1 MKFLNVAA
9 ATLLTVSLIPCEAFA
24 QVGDTVDTTSAVV
37 APADAI
43 ASDSVLADNNVSTD
57 NTSSLTVSG
66 AATPPGTNVPDSAL
80 TEVAQGTAPAQGTDV
95 SALSDEDDEG
105 GETDA
110 DKGVKAFA
118 NRLYNLVLGRE
129 ADEAGLAVQVD
140 GIKSMGA
147 GQVALNFFDSKEF
160 QATALSYKERVEI
173 AYETMLDRPSDEAGL
188 ALWLSYLENG
198 MSIDAV
204 VVGFAE
210 SPEFAQLCAAWEV
223 DPGNVGELRSHLAA
237 RDQNPKITAYAHRL
251 YELVL
256 NRSNPEPVELDFQCQ
271 ALLDGVSA
279 SQLAMN
285 FFNAQEF
292 TDRGLTP
299 EDQVELAYRT
309 LLDRSSDE
317 EGFAFWVAGF
327 DYLMTVESVVA
338 GFANAEEFRANC
350 AEWGVDPGSVEIQL
364 ARNKSQVITR
374 AIYETYEL
382 AFDRV
387 PDEAGLDY
395 WCGVCEERG
404 LIWVCE
410 GFLQSEEVSAKATTN
425 EERVALAYRICLGR
439 EGEDEGIVHWA
450 EYLGEGYNMYALL
463 ARFCE
468 SEEYLNRCT
477 DLGVPA
483 GKLAYYAVSTNHTLN
498 LMITEI
504 VENITGLDA
513 YQCYLYTSTF
523 TYYRRGLW
531 PSYDGW
537 MEDYAINFINDGG
550 GNCYGYAS
558 LFAFLARACGYHTGV
573 HQGQTTSSSGATTP
587 HGWCEVYV
595 DGQTLVVDPD
605 LYHELGIHCFML
617 PYGLTPLTLYL

>member
-1 MKFLNVAA
+1 MKFLNVVT
-9 ATLLTVSLIPCEAFA
+9 ATLLAVSLVPCVAFA
-24 QVGDTVDTTSAVV
+24 QTGDVVETVETTSVDVTSTEA
-37 APADAI
+37 AL
-43 ASDSVLADNNVSTD
+43 SDNVSTG
-57 NTSSLTVSG
+57 NTSPQTVSE
-66 AATPPGTNVPDSAL
+66 ASAL
-80 TEVAQGTAPAQGTDV
+80 PEASASDGSSTAVAQGAAASV
-95 SALSDEDDEG
+95 LSDEGDEKDADEG
-105 GETDA
+105 VE
-110 DKGVKAFA
+110 AFV

-147 GQVALNFFDSKEF
+147 GQVALNFFDSEEF
-160 QATALSYKERVEI
+160 QTRALTDEERIEI
-173 AYETMLDRPSDEAGL
+173 AYKAMLDRSADEAGF

-210 SPEFAQLCAAWEV
+210 SPEFTQLCARWEV
-223 DPGNVGELRSHLAA
+223 DPGNVGKLRSCLDV
-237 RDQNPKITAYAHRL
+237 RDQNPSVIAYVHRL

-256 NRSNPEPVELDFQCQ
+256 NRSNPDSDELDFQCQ
-271 ALLDGVSA
+271 ALLNGVSA
-279 SQLAMN
+279 GQLAMN
-285 FFNAQEF
+285 FFSAQEY
-292 TDRGLTP
+292 TDRDLASG
-299 EDQVELAYRT
+299 DQVELVYRT
-309 LLDRSSDE
+309 LLDRPSDE

-327 DYLMTVESVVA
+327 DYMMTIERVVA
-338 GFANAEEFRANC
+338 GFANAEEFRTNC
-350 AEWGVDPGSVEIQL
+350 AKWGVDPGSVEIQL
-364 ARNKSQVITR
+364 GRNKSYEITR

-382 AFDRV
+382 AFNRV
-387 PDEAGLDY
+387 PDEAGLDF
-395 WCGVCEERG
+395 WCGICQERG

-410 GFLQSEEVSAKATTN
+410 GFLQSDEVLAKATTN
-425 EERVALAYRICLGR
+425 EEKVALAYRICLGR
-439 EGEDEGIVHWA
+439 EGEDEGVAHWT
-450 EYLGEGYNMYALL
+450 EYLDKGYNMYALL

-468 SEEYLNRCT
+468 SEEYFNRCT
-477 DLGVPA
+477 DLEVPA
-483 GKLAYYAVSTNHTLN
+483 GKLVYFAVSLNHALN
-498 LMITEI
+498 LMITDI
-504 VENITGLDA
+504 IENITGLDA

-523 TYYRRGLW
+523 TYYKRGLW

-558 LFAFLARACGYHTGV
+558 LFAFLARACGYSTDV
-573 HQGQTTSSSGATTP
+573 HQGETTSSSGGTTP